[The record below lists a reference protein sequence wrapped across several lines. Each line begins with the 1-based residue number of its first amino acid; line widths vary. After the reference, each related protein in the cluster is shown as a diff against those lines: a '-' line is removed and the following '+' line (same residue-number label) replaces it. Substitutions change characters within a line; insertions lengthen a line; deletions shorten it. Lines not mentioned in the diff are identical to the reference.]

1 MNHIHAVLKLFHL
14 AKVIFINKIPESR
27 FISVRFFKFYQKFN
41 ILTKYLYT
49 LDFRKAALHKAAFI
63 NFKHSIYNRDGWKW
77 VLCQLYIVYLQLNGC
92 RVHSF
97 IHTSSIRT
105 KVINTCSSYRCTAQ
119 FTESNILFTWKIAP
133 DIQP

>member
-97 IHTSSIRT
+97 IYTHQALEQKSLTLALAIVVLHNLQRA
-105 KVINTCSSYRCTAQ
+105 IYCSH
-119 FTESNILFTWKIAP
+119 EK
-133 DIQP
+133 